1 MRISGHVTHR
11 LRVKRE
17 LLAHIKLTCYDQA
30 ASVCLKLGHTKKHT
44 HGPVCTDTQ
53 AQIPQLTN
61 MLLPDVSYVNITL
74 QMSVKS
80 WSCFSGP

>member
-30 ASVCLKLGHTKKHT
+30 ASVCLKLGHTKKTHT
-44 HGPVCTDTQ
+44 ALFV
-53 AQIPQLTN
+53 QIHRPKYR
-61 MLLPDVSYVNITL
+61 S
-74 QMSVKS
+74 
-80 WSCFSGP
+80 

>member
-17 LLAHIKLTCYDQA
+17 LLAHIKLIYDQA

-44 HGPVCTDTQ
+44 HTALFV
-53 AQIPQLTN
+53 QIHRPKYR
-61 MLLPDVSYVNITL
+61 S
-74 QMSVKS
+74 
-80 WSCFSGP
+80 